1 MTGGLQEG
9 VIISM
14 LTGTGLIKCLFLF
27 LPESVRIRFGRGE
40 NLGNSEAF
48 GVVPGIVHEV
58 GQANF
63 G

>member
-1 MTGGLQEG
+1 
-9 VIISM
+9 M